1 MIHKHTGGNTPL
13 KSQESM
19 RSSTQSLNEKTF
31 EIARKIHEDIS
42 RHGGKAFEA
51 KKRFLNW
58 DPVALMR
65 GEEFNP
71 NEIIRKTQKI

>member
-1 MIHKHTGGNTPL
+1 M
-13 KSQESM
+13 
-19 RSSTQSLNEKTF
+19 NERTF
-31 EIARKIHEDIS
+31 EIAKKIHEDIS
-42 RHGGKAFEA
+42 KNGGKAFEA

-71 NEIIRKTQKI
+71 NEIIRRTEKIQTALKRREVMDNDLA